1 MMKKITCEQNDIYE
15 LMATTEVEKISP
27 FIRITNKGFATPD
40 LSETD
45 LDPREYDEILDDPKN
60 LIVETIYDDNDNVSR
75 AYFYWRG
82 NKYQFSVKKFAN
94 LMVKKCKALK
104 SFTDFTTDENVY
116 TYVKTCLV
124 ATTLK
129 AGLLLNELD
138 DIAPESMFP
147 LHISDDRVD
156 IIQDNGVTWQASE
169 TDSNHTYATTP
180 TETRIY
186 NVDPIMIP
194 MISALV

>member
-1 MMKKITCEQNDIYE
+1 M
-15 LMATTEVEKISP
+15 
-27 FIRITNKGFATPD
+27 
-40 LSETD
+40 
-45 LDPREYDEILDDPKN
+45 
-60 LIVETIYDDNDNVSR
+60 
-75 AYFYWRG
+75 
-82 NKYQFSVKKFAN
+82 
-94 LMVKKCKALK
+94 
-104 SFTDFTTDENVY
+104 
-116 TYVKTCLV
+116 V